1 MLICSHSLSVLFFFC
16 QCVEEV
22 GTIVKIV
29 DPDLAR
35 VQYEDAYSWT
45 VIRHLLTRVKKN
57 NVKEIEIRF
66 PANSGRNQYVI
77 VS

>member
-1 MLICSHSLSVLFFFC
+1 M
-16 QCVEEV
+16 
-22 GTIVKIV
+22 KIV

-57 NVKEIEIRF
+57 NVKEIEIRS
-66 PANSGRNQYVI
+66 PANSWRIQYVT